1 MEKIRVYNR
10 SNSTVF
16 YKDEDTNRTR
26 TWEPSTIGKESYKDL
41 DFEEIER
48 VVNTR
53 GGKILFEEY
62 LLIKDKKV
70 CEELDLTCPKEYF
83 YDVDEVKRILES
95 GTDFE
100 VVDMIENGPEG
111 IKDII
116 KQVAIEMK
124 LDSSRKRKI
133 IKDRLG
139 FDVNFAI
146 ENEIEFKT
154 PIVDKKVEK
163 RETTPKYV
171 VKKEE

>member
-62 LLIKDKKV
+62 LLHN
-70 CEELDLTCPKEYF
+70 TH
-83 YDVDEVKRILES
+83 LERAS
-95 GTDFE
+95 
-100 VVDMIENGPEG
+100 
-111 IKDII
+111 
-116 KQVAIEMK
+116 
-124 LDSSRKRKI
+124 SSRHDFYRI
-133 IKDRLG
+133 YEEEGQLFIKLNLQIR
-139 FDVNFAI
+139 
-146 ENEIEFKT
+146 FK
-154 PIVDKKVEK
+154 PL
-163 RETTPKYV
+163 
-171 VKKEE
+171 